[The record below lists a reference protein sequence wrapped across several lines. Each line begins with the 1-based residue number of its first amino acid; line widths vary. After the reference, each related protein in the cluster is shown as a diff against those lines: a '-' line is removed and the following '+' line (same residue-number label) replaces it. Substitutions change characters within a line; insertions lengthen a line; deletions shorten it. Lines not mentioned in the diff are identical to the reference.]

1 MSTLAMPRSVPS
13 VRVAARASD
22 WPLWCAGASSI
33 TVAFGVHWDIAWH
46 RSIGRDAFWS
56 PPHVAIYAGAVFA
69 AVAAL
74 VRILP
79 ATFGAGRARN
89 DSLSVL
95 GFRGSLGS
103 FIACWGGVTML
114 ASAPFDDWWH
124 RTYGLDVKILSPPH
138 VVLALGIIALHV
150 GALTTLVGAMNQ
162 SDGPQRRATLRGAVV
177 VVGAMLLVT
186 LLTLFME
193 ETLRISMHLG
203 SFYAI
208 VAACVPCVVVAM
220 VEATGW
226 AWAGTA
232 TVGVYS
238 VFLLA
243 LLWIFPLVP
252 AEPKLGPVFVQ
263 VHSLVP
269 PEFPLLLVPAVAA
282 LEARRSRAGDGTA
295 KSGGGV
301 TRPALLF
308 AAVFLLLQWPFA
320 DFLMSHGARNYFWGA
335 KYFDYSSPEWEPYR
349 RYVFLPQSNVARVVG
364 VAASFAIAVVSAGSG
379 RAAGRWLGRL
389 ER

>member
-1 MSTLAMPRSVPS
+1 MSTLALPRSEAS
-13 VRVAARASD
+13 ARATAKASD
-22 WPLWCAGASSI
+22 WPLWCAGASSVL
-33 TVAFGVHWDIAWH
+33 VAFGVHWDIAWH

-79 ATFGAGRARN
+79 STFGAGRTRN
-89 DSLSVL
+89 DGLSVL

-114 ASAPFDDWWH
+114 SSAPFDDWWH

-150 GALTTLVGAMNQ
+150 GALTTMVGAMNR
-162 SDGPQRRATLRGAVV
+162 SDTPQRRAALRASVV

-186 LLTLFME
+186 ILTLFME
-193 ETLRISMHLG
+193 ETLRIAMHLG

-208 VAACVPCVVVAM
+208 VAACAPFVAVAM

-226 AWAGTA
+226 VWAGTA
-232 TVGVYS
+232 AVGVYS
-238 VFLLA
+238 AFLLA
-243 LLWIFPLVP
+243 LLWTFPLVP
-252 AEPKLGPVFVQ
+252 AEPKLGPVFVA
-263 VHSLVP
+263 VHCLLP

-282 LEARRSRAGDGTA
+282 SEAWRSR
-295 KSGGGV
+295 GGKGRV
-301 TRPALLF
+301 IGGALIF
-308 AAVFLLLQWPFA
+308 AAVFLVLQWPFA
-320 DFLMSHGARNYFWGA
+320 DFLMSPAARNYFWGA
-335 KYFDYSSPEWEPYR
+335 RYIDYASPDWDPYR
-349 RYVFLPQSNVARVVG
+349 RYVFLTQSNTARVVG
-364 VAASFAIAVVSAGSG
+364 IFASFVIAGVAATAG

-389 ER
+389 QR